1 MEETKLVLFIP
12 WWKMRTINPNLLF
25 TVSQLWTQSV
35 VFFRRTDV
43 LPIEWNHCMECS
55 RVHTLW
61 KWDTSL
67 QCQLSHAYSSFPSG
81 LHSHSFWMLAAN
93 EEAAGGGT
101 SLPPPMIISC
111 YCLDLWGYVVCNN
124 KREGAFPRFLMKIP
138 STKGRVFMY
147 TNIMDGHECIN
158 MWHCLN
164 LLFDFQ
170 DQIQLKEPHLVFV
183 KLEKRC

>member
-1 MEETKLVLFIP
+1 MCCPLSEITA
-12 WWKMRTINPNLLF
+12 WNA
-25 TVSQLWTQSV
+25 V
-35 VFFRRTDV
+35 VCT
-43 LPIEWNHCMECS
+43 HCGNE
-55 RVHTLW
+55 
-61 KWDTSL
+61 WDTSL

-81 LHSHSFWMLAAN
+81 LRSHSFWMLAAN

-101 SLPPPMIISC
+101 SLPPPMRISC

-138 STKGRVFMY
+138 STKGRVLSMY
-147 TNIMDGHECIN
+147 TNIMNGHECIN

-170 DQIQLKEPHLVFV
+170 DQIQLKGTPFGETWKEMLG
-183 KLEKRC
+183 RRS